1 MRSARVSRRGG
12 IIKRTTKGCGKGTGA
27 EVRLEKKSVY
37 FCKLNEI
44 QQVSR
49 PSFIIRNSY
58 KTDKLKAR
66 GTNKPTHGHITWAVA
81 AMDSCF
87 ALIGAHQHG
96 IAVGPL

>member
-1 MRSARVSRRGG
+1 MKNAINSALWNRNLS
-12 IIKRTTKGCGKGTGA
+12 IFI
-27 EVRLEKKSVY
+27 
-37 FCKLNEI
+37 KLNGI
-44 QQVSR
+44 QKVSR